1 MKRSYFVITALFFG
15 IFGLFLLTG
24 QSKISDTQNKKIAA
38 LTKDINLAPD
48 FSLKDVS
55 TDSVITLSE
64 FKGKVVLVNF
74 WATWCYPCRMEI
86 PDFNDLYNKYK
97 QDGLVILGISVSDQ
111 KKALKNFMKS
121 FQIDYPLLY
130 GSPNDLGKVTMQYGG
145 INAVPTTFLIDRN
158 GQIVKSYPGALLKG
172 QPFYYGFIQNLSEE
186 LGRKVKKEAG
196 DSKK

>member
-1 MKRSYFVITALFFG
+1 MKRSYFVITAMFFG

-24 QSKISDTQNKKIAA
+24 QSKITDAQKKKIAA
-38 LTKDINLAPD
+38 LTKNINLAPD

-55 TDSVITLSE
+55 TDSIITLSE

-121 FQIDYPLLY
+121 FQIDYPILY
-130 GSPNDLGKVTMQYGG
+130 GSPSDLGKVTMQYGG

-172 QPFYYGFIQNLSEE
+172 QPFYYGFMQNLAEE
-186 LGRKVKKEAG
+186 LDRKVKKEAG
-196 DSKK
+196 DPKK